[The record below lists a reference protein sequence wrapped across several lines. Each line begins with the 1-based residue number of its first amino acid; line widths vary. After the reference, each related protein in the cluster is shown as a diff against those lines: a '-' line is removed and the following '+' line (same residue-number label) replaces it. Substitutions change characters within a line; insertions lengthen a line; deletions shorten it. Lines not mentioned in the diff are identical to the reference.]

1 MPRQCGVDPD
11 SPTPKDR
18 LQRLPGGACMKRGKM
33 KYDAV
38 DFQKQLV
45 FRQEVVSRYLE
56 EEPLN
61 DDFDE
66 LAQMLLGERRMPD

>member
-1 MPRQCGVDPD
+1 
-11 SPTPKDR
+11 
-18 LQRLPGGACMKRGKM
+18 MKRGKM